1 MVKHLPYRPG
11 DLYPHDS
18 QRRNWFHKVWPL
30 HTCHDVHD
38 HTPTSTHL
46 HAHLK
51 KCKEGE
57 EGREE
62 RKVRQNKDYP
72 TPVITAAGHV
82 CGRTVMFHTVF
93 EIPAAENGSPF
104 TSQSCL
110 SFSRPF
116 PPWPTHWRALESPSK
131 ALDWTVLQCPV
142 QIPARSKSS
151 ITVSTQSGPSLR
163 FLRLSALTSVGGS
176 LLCCS
181 CISYWVFSTSG
192 WAKVL
197 SRQGTSLLVIL
208 LPDSLSSYAVVK
220 TLDLVLN
227 DGEDSLKA
235 LRYLEKPRTQQQKP
249 PQARISKCE
258 LPPVLVRAARKRKI
272 NSGTSQKL
280 ECIDSHN
287 WKVEA

>member
-1 MVKHLPYRPG
+1 MRVGVKHLPYRPG
-11 DLYPHDS
+11 DLYP
-18 QRRNWFHKVWPL
+18 
-30 HTCHDVHD
+30 
-38 HTPTSTHL
+38 PTWQPKEKLILQSVTS
-46 HAHLK
+46 AHLSWRAWPHTHKHTLTRTFK

-62 RKVRQNKDYP
+62 RKVRQNRDYP

-82 CGRTVMFHTVF
+82 CGRTVMFHTVS
-93 EIPAAENGSPF
+93 EIPAAGNGSPF
-104 TSQSCL
+104 TSQTCL

-116 PPWPTHWRALESPSK
+116 PPWPTHCHALESPSK

-151 ITVSTQSGPSLR
+151 MTVSTQSGPSLC

-208 LPDSLSSYAVVK
+208 LPDSLFSYSVVK
-220 TLDLVLN
+220 TLDLGLN

-235 LRYLEKPRTQQQKP
+235 LCYLKKTKNTTTKTTW
-249 PQARISKCE
+249 SKN
-258 LPPVLVRAARKRKI
+258 L
-272 NSGTSQKL
+272 
-280 ECIDSHN
+280 
-287 WKVEA
+287 